1 MQWSAWLSTSFMRHC
16 YTLVE
21 IQIWCQYWKL
31 LLRES
36 KISNLLNFLNFF
48 MFLREYLEFRVH
60 FKIQVSLLK
69 QASLHSHN
77 GVRPYSCPHSAN
89 LKSSVEFTF
98 LCNQQMPLLPKKS
111 VSKTIKEIQWPL
123 PYRYARKDLN
133 FCHFIESVRLGT

>member
-1 MQWSAWLSTSFMRHC
+1 MRHC

-21 IQIWCQYWKL
+21 SQIWCQYWKL

-77 GVRPYSCPHSAN
+77 GVRPYSCQR
-89 LKSSVEFTF
+89 EFKILSWVHF
-98 LCNQQMPLLPKKS
+98 PLQPTNTSPPKKS

-123 PYRYARKDLN
+123 PYRYARKYLN